1 VTEKALRMHTD
12 LITVSGRIGIVDIG
26 SNTVRL
32 VVYDVPDRMPI
43 PMFNEKSECRL
54 VEGMSKTGRLSS
66 SGVKKAIQSLR
77 RFVRLSQAM
86 GVEKL
91 DLIATAAVRDATDG
105 PDFVHQIEAEFAINV
120 CVLSGSEEAELSALG
135 LIVGVPKADGI
146 LGDLGGGSLDLVCL
160 KKGKC
165 MSYGTMPLGH
175 LRLQEMADNNIVKAR
190 DIISEHFSKSKW
202 LEESKG
208 KNLYLTGGIMRAI
221 ARIYIEQMNYPL
233 HVVDNFTVRAEDALS
248 LSKLMSGLSRNT
260 LRKISSLPPSRV
272 KSVPFATE
280 VLGRLIEVSKPAHV
294 VFSGFGMREGQMLQ
308 HLPEDMRHQDPL
320 IAGAE
325 TLAEKTGR
333 FSLSGAE
340 VAQWVSPLFPNTKP
354 EVDRRILASCL
365 LSDIGWNEHPD
376 YRAEHSFYRALRLPF
391 AGLSHA
397 DRVFIAATV
406 FVRYNGDP
414 SAKVVNDVRALLDPE
429 QLGKVDAIGRAI
441 RLAHTLSGS
450 APGLL
455 SLTSLERN
463 DKKLILHLPGY
474 SRVFQSVTVDRRF
487 RGLCKSLGVS
497 GSISKY

>member
-1 VTEKALRMHTD
+1 MTEKALRMHTD

-32 VVYDVPDRMPI
+32 VVYDVPDRMPV
-43 PMFNEKSECRL
+43 PMFNEKAECRL
-54 VEGMSKTGRLSS
+54 VEGMSKTGTLSPA
-66 SGVKKAIQSLR
+66 GVKKAINSLR

-105 PDFVHQIEAEFAINV
+105 AIFVQQIESEFSIDV

-146 LGDLGGGSLDLVCL
+146 MGDLGGGSLDLVCL
-160 KKGKC
+160 EKGHCK
-165 MSYGTMPLGH
+165 SYGTMPLGH
-175 LRLQEMADNNIVKAR
+175 LRLQEMAENSISKAR
-190 DIISEHFSKSKW
+190 VIIAEHFSAAKW
-202 LEESKG
+202 LEQPPG
-208 KNLYLTGGIMRAI
+208 KNLYLTGGVMRAI
-221 ARIYIEQMNYPL
+221 ARIFIEQMNYPL
-233 HVVDNFTVRAEDALS
+233 HVVDNFTMRADDALD
-248 LSKLMSGLSRNT
+248 LSRLMSGLSSST
-260 LRKISSLPPSRV
+260 LRKISTLPPTRV
-272 KSVPFATE
+272 KSVPYATE
-280 VLGRLIEVSKPAHV
+280 VLGSLIEVTKASHV

-308 HLPEDMRHQDPL
+308 HLPEEMRHQDPL

-325 TLAEKTGR
+325 TLAERTGR
-333 FSLSGAE
+333 FSLNGAE
-340 VAQWVSPLFPNTKP
+340 VANWVSPLFPTSN
-354 EVDRRILASCL
+354 EEDVRRTLAACL

-414 SAKVVNDVRALLDPE
+414 NAKVVNDVRTLLDPE
-429 QLGKVDAIGRAI
+429 QLGKVDSIGRAI

-455 SLTSLERN
+455 SLTSLERK

-474 SRVFQSVTVDRRF
+474 SRVFQSETVDRRF
-487 RGLCKSLGVS
+487 RGLCKSLGIS